1 MDGLC
6 FYLLVQPIV
15 SCCVVHSKKSYTLMT
30 ATGVMMLRVWAMYS
44 RSGLILGIIL
54 TFFFVEIVS
63 SILVVAMN
71 SNPKNVLC
79 M

>member
-44 RSGLILGIIL
+44 RSGLIIGILL
-54 TFFFVEIVS
+54 TSFSVEIIFT
-63 SILVVAMN
+63 ILDAAIN
-71 SNPKNVLC
+71 SDPKNVLG